1 MTAASDEFYANCN
14 ERFGEAEVK
23 VEIVAYSKPVNCW
36 GLRATIGGGYGVG
49 IEAAVPVNFYNVA
62 ADGTTTPPCVKDEH
76 WQARSTALASK
87 SRHLLLALVELL

>member
-1 MTAASDEFYANCN
+1 MTVASDLFYANCK
-14 ERFGEAEVK
+14 ERFGAAEVK
-23 VEIVAYSKPVNCW
+23 VEIVAYSKPVQCW
-36 GLRATIGGGYGVG
+36 GLRVPVYGGCYEYF
-49 IEAAVPVNFYNVA
+49 EAAVPVNFYNVA